1 MNESVDLLKLVKRS
15 WKFAELLLTNIN
27 SFAIDTK
34 FLIKGALSVLIKF
47 WATKLYSRTLG
58 QHSILDKKVTFYEKR
73 ALFLKKWFQKFQ
85 HTAAPSRLT
94 SVMADRFLQMTGQ
107 KIWNDLSNYME

>member
-1 MNESVDLLKLVKRS
+1 MNESVDILKLVKRS

-27 SFAIDTK
+27 SFAIATK
-34 FLIKGALSVLIKF
+34 FLTKGALSVMIKF

-58 QHSILDKKVTFYEKR
+58 QHWILDKEVTYEKR
-73 ALFLKKWFQKFQ
+73 TLFFEKKWFQKFQ
-85 HTAAPSRLT
+85 HTAAPSPLT

-107 KIWNDLSNYME
+107 KIWNDLSKYME

>member
-34 FLIKGALSVLIKF
+34 FLTKGALSVMIKF

-58 QHSILDKKVTFYEKR
+58 QHWILDKEATYEKR
-73 ALFLKKWFQKFQ
+73 TFFLRKNGSKNFNI
-85 HTAAPSRLT
+85 PPLPPP
-94 SVMADRFLQMTGQ
+94 
-107 KIWNDLSNYME
+107 